1 MQKFVPGFEPENSI
15 FQNMDGRKG
24 GHESDRDFFPLFHRV
39 TLSERTS
46 TQFRSDPPPTGTF
59 AACTPA
65 TSKTFSI
72 TARRRSSSSFSA
84 KKYARWSVSSV
95 MKIIRRLLS
104 RG

>member
-1 MQKFVPGFEPENSI
+1 MQEFVPGFESENAVL
-15 FQNMDGRKG
+15 QNIDRREA

-39 TLSERTS
+39 TLSVRTS
-46 TQFRSDPPPTGTF
+46 TQLQFDPPPTGTF

-72 TARRRSSSSFSA
+72 TASRRSSLSSSA

-95 MKIIRRLLS
+95 MKIIRHLLS
-104 RG
+104 HG